1 MAAWSPEIAVCTL
14 RQHVGQ
20 SCTRLK
26 FYSCDASSK
35 VIEARR
41 VKLQIAHLSFR
52 RRSDKNSVYKIAHA
66 AVAKENGRKMS
77 IDLSHVSSL
86 SARMARDSSNS

>member
-1 MAAWSPEIAVCTL
+1 MLAQI
-14 RQHVGQ
+14 GQ

-26 FYSCDASSK
+26 FYSCDASSS
-35 VIEARR
+35 EARR